1 MTRAHKR
8 QIFNRMVE
16 YQLDRVFGA
25 LADPTRRALLG
36 HLAQGERTVS
46 DLARPWRVSLNAISK
61 HVKVLEGAGLVR
73 RRVDG
78 RIHHLSLRHDVL
90 HDATEWLR
98 YHQQFWSRSLD
109 ALAELAAT
117 TAPPAQGRKHARRTA
132 GRRRRG

>member
-1 MTRAHKR
+1 
-8 QIFNRMVE
+8 MVE

-36 HLAQGERTVS
+36 HLARGECTVT

-78 RIHHLSLRHDVL
+78 RIHHLSLRSDVL

-117 TAPPAQGRKHARRTA
+117 TAPPPHGRKHASRTA
-132 GRRRRG
+132 GRRRRGR